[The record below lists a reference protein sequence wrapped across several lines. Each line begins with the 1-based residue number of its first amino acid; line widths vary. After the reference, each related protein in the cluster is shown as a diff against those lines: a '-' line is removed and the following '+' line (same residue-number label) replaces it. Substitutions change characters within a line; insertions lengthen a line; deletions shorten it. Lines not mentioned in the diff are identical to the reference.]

1 MAITTYS
8 ELKTAIE
15 QWLDTA
21 GDTTISSN
29 VDEFI
34 DLTEALIRRKPERP
48 PALGGVRGD
57 RRTETG
63 TISASTL
70 LINDAAL
77 ELEKFELSTSS
88 SNFTLQFVPVNR
100 LVALKRSGTGKPKYW
115 TIGC

>member
-34 DLTEALIRRKPERP
+34 DLTEALIRI
-48 PALGGVRGD
+48 V
-57 RRTETG
+57 
-63 TISASTL
+63 
-70 LINDAAL
+70 
-77 ELEKFELSTSS
+77 
-88 SNFTLQFVPVNR
+88 
-100 LVALKRSGTGKPKYW
+100 TGKQLQISPFR
-115 TIGC
+115 